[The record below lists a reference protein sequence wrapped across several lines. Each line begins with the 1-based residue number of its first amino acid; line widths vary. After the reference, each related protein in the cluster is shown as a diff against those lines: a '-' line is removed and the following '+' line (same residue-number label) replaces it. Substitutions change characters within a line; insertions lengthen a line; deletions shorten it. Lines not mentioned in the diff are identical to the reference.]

1 MCLKAEVK
9 QHSISLKQDKRGPG
23 SKLAITANRSLS
35 EVVRT
40 QNEKKN
46 SLQIKVLATMDIKI
60 WECVGLQYRL
70 HKTKKLH
77 SKTNMNEK
85 EIWELEINMFKI
97 YYMKFSKD
105 KN

>member
-1 MCLKAEVK
+1 
-9 QHSISLKQDKRGPG
+9 
-23 SKLAITANRSLS
+23 
-35 EVVRT
+35 
-40 QNEKKN
+40 
-46 SLQIKVLATMDIKI
+46 MDIKI
-60 WECVGLQYRL
+60 WECVGLQYGVL

-97 YYMKFSKD
+97 HYMKFSKD

>member
-1 MCLKAEVK
+1 MEFGERWVGTFTLKDSTTCLKAEVK

-46 SLQIKVLATMDIKI
+46 SLQIKVLATMDLKI
-60 WECVGLQYRL
+60 
-70 HKTKKLH
+70 
-77 SKTNMNEK
+77 
-85 EIWELEINMFKI
+85 
-97 YYMKFSKD
+97 
-105 KN
+105 